1 MALAYAPG
9 VTSRPPAFGGF
20 SDVDATEASGEYAS
34 LLDAIRAQPAV
45 REWKERTFAALEPR
59 PGAVLLDLGCGTGED
74 VLALARLVA
83 PGGRAIGVDASAA
96 MVAEARRRA
105 DAAGA
110 GATVEFL
117 HADAHAL
124 TLPDDAVDGARV
136 ERVLQHLDDPGRAVA
151 ELARVVRPGGRVVA
165 AEPDWGTFVID
176 SDDPAIAAVV
186 AAAAAR
192 RLRSPGVG
200 RTLRRRF
207 LEAGLE
213 RVEVATRALVISD
226 GAASDTVFDVPGAVQ
241 RAVEDGDLDPGRA
254 AAWLDGVARAAASGR
269 GLASLTAFLAVG
281 AVP

>member
-1 MALAYAPG
+1 VVVAYAPG

-20 SDVDATEASGEYAS
+20 SDGDATGASGEYAS
-34 LLDAIRAQPAV
+34 LLDTIRAQPAV

-74 VLALARLVA
+74 VLALARLVG

-105 DAAGA
+105 AGA
-110 GATVEFL
+110 GLPVEFL

-124 TLPDDAVDGARV
+124 ALPDAAVDGARV
-136 ERVLQHLDDPGRAVA
+136 ERVLQHLDDPGGAVA
-151 ELARVVRPGGRVVA
+151 ELARAVRPGGRVVA

-176 SDDPAIAAVV
+176 SDDPVVAAVV
-186 AAAAAR
+186 ADAAAR

-213 RVEVATRALVISD
+213 RVQVTARALVISD
-226 GAASDTVFDVPGAVQ
+226 RAASDTVFDVPGAVR
-241 RAVEDGDLDPGRA
+241 RAVEDGDIDPGRA
-254 AAWLDGVARAAASGR
+254 AAWLDGAGRAAAAGR

-281 AVP
+281 TVP

>member
-1 MALAYAPG
+1 M
-9 VTSRPPAFGGF
+9 TSRPPAFGGF

-83 PGGRAIGVDASAA
+83 PGGRAIGVNASAA

-105 DAAGA
+105 AGVTGAAA
-110 GATVEFL
+110 EFL

-124 TLPDDAVDGARV
+124 ALPDAAVNGARV

-176 SDDPAIAAVV
+176 SDDPAVAAVV

-213 RVEVATRALVISD
+213 RVELATRALVISD
-226 GAASDTVFDVPGAVQ
+226 RAASDTVFDVPGAVQ

-254 AAWLDGVARAAASGR
+254 AAWLDGVARAAAAGR

-281 AVP
+281 TVP

>member
-1 MALAYAPG
+1 
-9 VTSRPPAFGGF
+9 VTSRPPAYGGF
-20 SDVDATEASGEYAS
+20 SDVDATGASGEYAS

-105 DAAGA
+105 AGTGAAA
-110 GATVEFL
+110 EFL
-117 HADAHAL
+117 CSDAHAL
-124 TLPDDAVDGARV
+124 SLPDAAVDGARV
-136 ERVLQHLDDPGRAVA
+136 ERVLQHLDDPAGAIA

-176 SDDPAIAAVV
+176 SDDPAVAAVV

-192 RLRSPGVG
+192 RLRSPDVG

-226 GAASDTVFDVPGAVQ
+226 RAASDTVFDVPGAVR
-241 RAVEDGDLDPGRA
+241 RAVEDGDLDPSRA
-254 AAWLDGVARAAASGR
+254 ATWLDGVARAAAAGR

-281 AVP
+281 AVS

>member
-1 MALAYAPG
+1 M
-9 VTSRPPAFGGF
+9 TSRPPAFGGF
-20 SDVDATEASGEYAS
+20 SDVDATGASGDYAS

-74 VLALARLVA
+74 VLALARLVGS
-83 PGGRAIGVDASAA
+83 GGRAIGVDASAA

-110 GATVEFL
+110 GAAVEFL
-117 HADAHAL
+117 HAGANAL

-136 ERVLQHLDDPGRAVA
+136 ERVLQHLDDPGGAIA

-213 RVEVATRALVISD
+213 RVEVATRALVITD
-226 GAASDTVFDVPGAVQ
+226 RAASDTVFDVPGAVR
-241 RAVEDGDLDPGRA
+241 RAVEDGDLDPDRA
-254 AAWLDGVARAAASGR
+254 AAWLDGVARAGAAGR

-281 AVP
+281 TVP